1 MNSGSKAKLIGCISS
16 IPSNSTLAG
25 SSALYYVDG
34 VFGSISEPVIDLLIT
49 YCNLFNFLVGL
60 FSTYGDLFGPSLN
73 KCK

>member
-1 MNSGSKAKLIGCISS
+1 MPRNLMRASQDPG
-16 IPSNSTLAG
+16 
-25 SSALYYVDG
+25 
-34 VFGSISEPVIDLLIT
+34 ISEPVIDLLIT

>member
-1 MNSGSKAKLIGCISS
+1 MGTLRGYVLRCRNSIFL
-16 IPSNSTLAG
+16 
-25 SSALYYVDG
+25 
-34 VFGSISEPVIDLLIT
+34 ISEPVIDLLIT